1 MRNNEIKTT
10 QFIDLQL
17 YYFMFNPVS
26 AGVNMLA
33 ILLAE
38 QQRLVEQHL

>member
-1 MRNNEIKTT
+1 MFHRTIKTT

-33 ILLAE
+33 NLLAK
-38 QQRLVEQHL
+38 L